1 MKFNIAAALMATV
14 SAEWNEWTD
23 YTYCDFSQKEVEMYQ
38 SFSSGYSKDEC
49 AAKCQSIDEE
59 QTAYPEGIDMCCDY
73 AAYADGSYSCILY
86 TGSDYMNQDL
96 GDFPDDLFSHFVF
109 QHGTYA
115 TAADDSS
122 SDGGSGGGS
131 SGGGGST
138 NGGGGSTGG
147 GGGTYVDPCIEF
159 DRTCVDDNY
168 VADSWGDTCADYYN
182 FYPMS
187 CGIYDTPTFVAAEA
201 CCTCDPVCG
210 DSAVQTFA
218 SGFMMLMVLFVSLN

>member
-122 SDGGSGGGS
+122 SGGDSGGGS
-131 SGGGGST
+131 SGGGGS
-138 NGGGGSTGG
+138 
-147 GGGTYVDPCIEF
+147 TYVDPCIEF
-159 DRTCVDDNY
+159 DRTCVDDNTVFDPY
-168 VADSWGDTCADYYN
+168 GDGCADYYN
-182 FYPMS
+182 LYPRQ
-187 CGIYDTPTFVAAEA
+187 CGNYDSPTFVAAEA
-201 CCTCDPVCG
+201 CCACDPVCG

-218 SGFMMLMVLFVSLN
+218 SGIMMLMVLFVSLN